1 MISHKITDKIY
12 DEYYDDTFDKNRF
25 WQMVNKIFV
34 ELSSSDCSIENAF
47 TIIEIISEINEIAD
61 KGTLPDGDS
70 VNISTILWAEDVIQ
84 RFREK
89 YRISFKKNGGVSD
102 TR

>member
-1 MISHKITDKIY
+1 MISHKITDRIY